1 MRLQAKR
8 LWITSTP
15 GARRG
20 SVVTAWS
27 YRPRICPQGGRPG
40 GTSTS
45 SHPPDRPL
53 LRKEDRTE
61 DHDPVRTAGKTLID
75 LLVQAVAQGEDRLI
89 VPDRDACG
97 GEGFI
102 ERSRDRILVLRRVR
116 QENVVCFLRVIAF
129 RRRSRGEAREPASE
143 AQPETRGRS
152 RRLARSFRGAPSAS
166 AGRCSRVTKG
176 TRTLSSGPGVYRRS
190 RALVRRITVAGR
202 SAA

>member
-27 YRPRICPQGGRPG
+27 YRPRICPRGGRPG
-40 GTSTS
+40 GASTS

-75 LLVQAVAQGEDRLI
+75 LLAQAVAQGEDRLI

-129 RRRSRGEAREPASE
+129 RRRSRGR
-143 AQPETRGRS
+143 RGN
-152 RRLARSFRGAPSAS
+152 RLR
-166 AGRCSRVTKG
+166 
-176 TRTLSSGPGVYRRS
+176 RRS
-190 RALVRRITVAGR
+190 RKPEGDRADLLDLFEARLQLLRDDVRE
-202 SAA
+202 